1 MAQGDQN
8 DQLDRLYRLIPP
20 QWPSDSAPLWRA
32 ILTGMASVKAW
43 VYDAIA
49 FVQAQTRLATASDGW
64 LDAYAADF
72 FGGGLP
78 RAPSELDDPYRVR
91 IKRELFRERATRAGM
106 DRALT
111 ELTGAAPKIFEPARI
126 LDTGAYGHLR
136 GYDVAG
142 AYGSMSLPFQAFIDV
157 ERPLSVGIPGLAG
170 YNISSGGY
178 GSPSPLAYAEVGQA
192 LEGVTDEQIY
202 ATIEATKPVGT
213 VAWVRINN
221 ITIGAVSQQGALT
234 FGISIATLAI
244 NLQPLILNQ
253 RQLLV
258 NPEI

>member
-1 MAQGDQN
+1 MAQGDQS

-20 QWPSDSAPLWRA
+20 EWPSDSAPLWRA
-32 ILTGMASVKAW
+32 ILTGMASIKAW
-43 VYDAIA
+43 LFDAIA
-49 FVQAQTRLATASDGW
+49 FAQAQTRLATSSGGW
-64 LDAYAADF
+64 LDAYSTDF
-72 FGGGLP
+72 FGDDLP
-78 RAPSELDDPYRVR
+78 RAPGELDAPYRVR

-106 DRALT
+106 NRALT

-126 LDTGAYGHLR
+126 LDTGAYGYLR
-136 GYDVAG
+136 GYNVAG

-157 ERPLSVGIPGLAG
+157 ERPLSIGIPGLAG

-178 GSPSPLAYAEVGQA
+178 GSPSPLSYAVAGQA

-202 ATIEATKPVGT
+202 HAIEVTKPVGT

-221 ITIGAVSQQGALT
+221 ITTGAVSQQGALT
-234 FGISIATLAI
+234 FGVSTSTLAI

-258 NPEI
+258 NPET